1 MKRKGFFSIFLLMC
15 AVTHNAF
22 CDESDLDRALRNT
35 QLACSDI
42 DSELSHLKTMAGVN
56 TAVTAVGTVSAGVAL
71 GTGLAKKSLDAKAE
85 QLEKELEEKLN
96 HFKYMGAIQLYIDE
110 VPDFKPEPSTVSQ
123 SATAVNNQ
131 QSSSNTF
138 DIEAKKAELDKLNQ
152 KSKLLGNIRT
162 GTLAGAAATNVAGA
176 IIASTNRVK
185 GDLSSRIKACIN
197 SVDELQRAFMSARL
211 ENTVQNTDN
220 ITEILR
226 ECGAWK
232 NVNLSKINNRSTGA
246 AVSSGVGAA
255 MAISGTVTSAVAN
268 TDATRND
275 NSESGKKKE
284 KDLNT
289 ASNVLAG
296 GSTLASGVATVFNA
310 TQISAIK
317 DVLKVAE
324 NCEKALKK

>member
-1 MKRKGFFSIFLLMC
+1 M
-15 AVTHNAF
+15 HNAF

-35 QLACSDI
+35 QLACGDI
-42 DSELSHLKTMAGVN
+42 DSELSHLKTMAGIN
-56 TAVTAVGTVSAGVAL
+56 TAVTAVGTVSGGVAL
-71 GTGLAKKSLDAKAE
+71 GTGLAKKSVDAKAE
-85 QLEKELEEKLN
+85 QLEKELEDEINRLK
-96 HFKYMGAIQLYIDE
+96 QLSVTQVKIDII
-110 VPDFKPEPSTVSQ
+110 PDVAPQDLTVDAKNKTASNQTASNKISENSTI
-123 SATAVNNQ
+123 
-131 QSSSNTF
+131 
-138 DIEAKKAELDKLNQ
+138 DAKKAELEKLTQ
-152 KSKLLGNIRT
+152 KSKLLGNVRT

-185 GDLSSRIKACIN
+185 GDLSSKIKDCIN
-197 SVDELQRAFMSARL
+197 SVDELQRTFMSARL

-310 TQISAIK
+310 TQISVIK

-324 NCEKALKK
+324 NCEKALNK

>member
-1 MKRKGFFSIFLLMC
+1 MC
-15 AVTHNAF
+15 AVMHNAF

-35 QLACSDI
+35 QLACGDI
-42 DSELSHLKTMAGVN
+42 DSELSHLKTMAGIN
-56 TAVTAVGTVSAGVAL
+56 TAVTAVGTVSGGVAL
-71 GTGLAKKSLDAKAE
+71 GTGLAKKSVDAKAE
-85 QLEKELEEKLN
+85 QLEKELEDEINRLK
-96 HFKYMGAIQLYIDE
+96 QLSVTQVKIDII
-110 VPDFKPEPSTVSQ
+110 PDVAPQDLTVDAKNKTASNQTASNKISENSTI
-123 SATAVNNQ
+123 
-131 QSSSNTF
+131 
-138 DIEAKKAELDKLNQ
+138 DAKKAELEKLTQ
-152 KSKLLGNIRT
+152 KSKLLGNVRT

-185 GDLSSRIKACIN
+185 GDLSSKIKDCIN
-197 SVDELQRAFMSARL
+197 SVDELQRTFMSARL

-310 TQISAIK
+310 TQISVIK

-324 NCEKALKK
+324 NCEKALNK